1 LDRKTRRRRGRGPC
15 AVRRRPTSHQDTHDE
30 VVWST
35 RKYNALSN
43 QLTVRLHGSYKQK
56 GVPCYQLYR
65 REPCFIM
72 IRREKKV
79 GIEALYSRVAESSL
93 DGNCHDTTVLHVST
107 RWGSLA
113 ASLVPRHESSLLQN
127 ICTCDLI
134 HPWTVIPKGHTPWE
148 HLYIYYPACNKETP
162 LSFVSVVSPF
172 ATEHCNRTQ
181 HVISTVSRR
190 NQRRGR
196 GRTRCS

>member
-1 LDRKTRRRRGRGPC
+1 M
-15 AVRRRPTSHQDTHDE
+15 RRRPTSHQDTHDE

-35 RKYNALSN
+35 RKYKLYNALSN
-43 QLTVRLHGSYKQK
+43 RLTVRLHGSYKQK

-65 REPCFIM
+65 REPFFIM

-113 ASLVPRHESSLLQN
+113 ASLVPRHESSLASLAAS
-127 ICTCDLI
+127 L
-134 HPWTVIPKGHTPWE
+134 
-148 HLYIYYPACNKETP
+148 L
-162 LSFVSVVSPF
+162 
-172 ATEHCNRTQ
+172 
-181 HVISTVSRR
+181 
-190 NQRRGR
+190 
-196 GRTRCS
+196 